1 VLGSGLVARPLVQ
14 YLLEQTNAELV
25 VAGNDRQR
33 ALELIA
39 DHPRAQ
45 AVELDVEADQPLL
58 RQWVERSGVVVSLL
72 PYLHHPTVGRICVE
86 KGVSLVTTSYVSPA
100 MQALHDQA
108 VARGILLLNEVGLDP
123 GIDHMSAMKTIRAVQ
138 EQGGRV
144 LGFESF
150 CGGLPAPE
158 AADNPFRYKFSW
170 SPRGVLLAGRNPA
183 RYLHQGR
190 VVEIPS
196 QALFKNPWLKNVAGV
211 GDLEVYPNRDA
222 LPYQRLYGLEQAHTV
237 FRATL
242 RYPGWCEM
250 MAVFAA
256 AGLLDDSFR
265 QDLAEKSW
273 RRVWIEKYGLADD
286 APASRIA
293 SALHLSPKE
302 RIFLSLEWL
311 GLFSATPVGAH
322 SLLDGL
328 TSAMQRRMAYQP
340 GERDMVVLQH
350 DFQVQFGGQ
359 PPRRTSARLIDYG
372 VPFGDSS
379 MSRTVGLPAA
389 VAAKWI
395 WLQRIR
401 LTGVRIPVEPELYL
415 PILSELHRMG
425 ICIVE
430 TNESE

>member
-1 VLGSGLVARPLVQ
+1 MARPLVR
-14 YLLEQTNAELV
+14 YLLEQTDAQLV
-25 VAGNDRQR
+25 VAGNDHRR

-45 AVELDVEADQPLL
+45 AIELDVEADQPLL
-58 RQWVERSGVVVSLL
+58 RQWVERSSVVVSLL
-72 PYLHHPTVGRICVE
+72 PYVLHPTVGRICVE

-123 GIDHMSAMKTIRAVQ
+123 GIDHMSAMKTIRTVQ
-138 EQGGRV
+138 DQGGSI
-144 LGFESF
+144 LAFESY

-170 SPRGVLLAGRNPA
+170 SPRGVLLAGRNTA
-183 RYLHQGR
+183 RYLRQGR
-190 VVEIPS
+190 VIEIPA
-196 QALFKNPWLKNVAGV
+196 QALFQNTWLKNVAGV

-222 LPYQRLYGLEQAHTV
+222 MPYQRLYGLEQAHTV
-237 FRATL
+237 FRGTL
-242 RYPGWCEM
+242 RYPGWCETL
-250 MAVFAA
+250 AVLAA

-265 QDLAEKSW
+265 QDLAGKSW
-273 RRVWIEKYGLADD
+273 RRVWMDKYGLTDD

-293 SALHLSPKE
+293 AALQISPE
-302 RIFLSLEWL
+302 GRVFSSLEWL
-311 GLFSATPVGAH
+311 GLFSSTPVGAD

-328 TSAMQRRMAYQP
+328 TQAMQRRMAYQP

-350 DFQVQFGGQ
+350 DFQVQFDGRT
-359 PPRRTSARLIDYG
+359 PRHTSARLIDYG

-389 VAAKWI
+389 VAARWI
-395 WLQRIR
+395 WLKRIR
-401 LTGVRIPVEPELYL
+401 LTGVRIPLDPEIYL
-415 PILSELHRMG
+415 PVLSELHRMG
-425 ICIVE
+425 IRIVE
-430 TNESE
+430 TDENE